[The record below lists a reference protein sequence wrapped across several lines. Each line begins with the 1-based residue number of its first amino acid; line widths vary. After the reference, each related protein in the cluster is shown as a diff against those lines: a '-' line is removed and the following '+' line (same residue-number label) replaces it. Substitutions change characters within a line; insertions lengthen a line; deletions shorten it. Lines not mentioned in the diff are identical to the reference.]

1 MVANNV
7 SASNDSFCG
16 IFRTWNMSIKKSV
29 QMLTEYYKS
38 LALWQM
44 AIFIANVLY
53 KKKKIFTF
61 KVQVFEKFCQLT
73 LKQDWLPLRRGL
85 AVWYWSNTP
94 SPKGL
99 QLQQQVTPCT
109 ETDATLSIDVHE
121 KQSTYL
127 EPCHFKQLNKIDLTW
142 THDL

>member
-1 MVANNV
+1 
-7 SASNDSFCG
+7 
-16 IFRTWNMSIKKSV
+16 
-29 QMLTEYYKS
+29 
-38 LALWQM
+38 M

-53 KKKKIFTF
+53 KKKLKSSPKSSGVSEIFPIDT
-61 KVQVFEKFCQLT
+61 KT
-73 LKQDWLPLRRGL
+73 GL
-85 AVWYWSNTP
+85 ITTTERACSLILIKY

-121 KQSTYL
+121 KQSTS